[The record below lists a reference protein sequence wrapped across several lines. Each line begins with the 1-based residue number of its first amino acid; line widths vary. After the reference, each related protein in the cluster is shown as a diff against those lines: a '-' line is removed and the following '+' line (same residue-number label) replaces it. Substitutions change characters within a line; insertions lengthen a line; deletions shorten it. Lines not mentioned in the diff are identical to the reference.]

1 MNGQQQQQQ
10 TPQVSSTNRRLTIML
25 LVVSTTFLIT
35 STPIVTLQTVELVGG
50 LNNSNLLNIIKGIF
64 LSLQYLNHSINFFLY
79 AVTGKTFRR
88 EFLAMFRPW
97 LVKKGAG
104 AGAIVGG
111 HAAANLAAK
120 KAAAGYKPVRQCR
133 EFQKPV
139 IRKKIESNV

>member
-1 MNGQQQQQQ
+1 
-10 TPQVSSTNRRLTIML
+10 ML

-50 LNNSNLLNIIKGIF
+50 LTNSFLLNIIKGVF

-88 EFLAMFRPW
+88 EFLAMLRPW
-97 LVKKGAG
+97 LKKGAPGMVSGG
-104 AGAIVGG
+104 AAVN
-111 HAAANLAAK
+111 AALAANLAAK
-120 KAAAGYKPVRQCR
+120 KGGAIAYKPVRQIR